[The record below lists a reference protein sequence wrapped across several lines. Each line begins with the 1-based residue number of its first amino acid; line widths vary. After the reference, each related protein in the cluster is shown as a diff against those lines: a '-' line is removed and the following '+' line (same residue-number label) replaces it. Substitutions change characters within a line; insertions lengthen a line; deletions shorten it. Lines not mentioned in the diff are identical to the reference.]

1 MTYTDIYFYTGLY
14 PDDEIEDSFS
24 RMVWDASK
32 LIDRFTTGLD
42 GVKKLHVA
50 YPTKEDDAETVM
62 RCACAIIHAMF
73 QVEQM
78 ENAQAQAAQYIKN
91 ADGTYQSALVS
102 SRSAGNESI
111 SYSGAGDLAKSSSI
125 AAAVA
130 DPQAREKLYRDT
142 VTDYLSGVQDAN
154 GVNLLYMGRYP
165 RV

>member
-1 MTYTDIYFYTGLY
+1 M
-14 PDDEIEDSFS
+14 
-24 RMVWDASK
+24 
-32 LIDRFTTGLD
+32 
-42 GVKKLHVA
+42 
-50 YPTKEDDAETVM
+50 
-62 RCACAIIHAMF
+62 
-73 QVEQM
+73 
-78 ENAQAQAAQYIKN
+78 
-91 ADGTYQSALVS
+91 